1 MARSPDRLRE
11 ILLADHKVPKNVID
25 QLLFIHQGDV
35 KDPAAVGKVLI
46 NPRNKNL
53 LVDVILSGVG
63 VYPNFQW
70 SIRQPLLL
78 PDPTICET
86 AIRTIFS
93 ALSNLAA
100 DSQLSL
106 NHPMK
111 KPLLVVVSTAGCGR
125 ARGIPLPIYHLY
137 HYLLSSPLT
146 DKKRM
151 EELILTEGNA
161 QIRDFAII
169 RPLFLTDAAARGDDC
184 LKIGWEWGVIKTGE
198 QTTKEP
204 GPALGYY
211 VSRRDVGGWMFN
223 HLVAEGGWEGKCIYL
238 AYK

>member
-1 MARSPDRLRE
+1 MARSPEKLCE
-11 ILLADHKVPKNVID
+11 ILLTDHKVPKNAID
-25 QLLFIHQGDV
+25 QFLFIHQGDV
-35 KDPAAVGKVLI
+35 KDSATVGKVLI
-46 NPRNKNL
+46 NPRNKHL

-86 AIRTIFS
+86 AIRTIFN

-100 DSQLSL
+100 DPQLSSKQ
-106 NHPMK
+106 PMK
-111 KPLLVVVSTAGCGR
+111 KPLLVVISTAGCGR

-137 HYLLSSPLT
+137 HYLLSSPLA
-146 DKKRM
+146 DKIRM
-151 EELILTEGNA
+151 EELILTKDNEK
-161 QIRDFAII
+161 IRDFVII
-169 RPLFLTDAAARGDDC
+169 RPLFLTDAAARGDDG
-184 LKIGWEWGVIKTGE
+184 LKIGWEWGVVKTGE

-211 VSRRDVGGWMFN
+211 VSRRDVGSWIFN
-223 HLVAEGGWEGKCIYL
+223 HAVAEGGWEGKCIYL